1 MKKHAISFLAFLLA
15 AGTLTGCSLQ
25 NIFSPN
31 TVEAE
36 TPALLAPVDVPV
48 STAEVA
54 YRDLAITS
62 YYQATVVPYSE
73 EYVFPISG
81 KLSATHFIIG
91 DTVNAGDLLA
101 ELDHESIDK
110 KIESLEN
117 RIEAESSSI
126 TLLNEK
132 YRLSIESLK
141 DQRKTANAARK
152 AVIDC
157 DIEIYE
163 TKIKQNTE
171 NLAAK
176 LEPLQ
181 LELEELLEV
190 YSDYFIYAPM
200 SGQVVYT
207 AYSGDDVTTKN
218 TIMGIVDLTTK
229 YLQTA
234 NMDESIIQAANRIY
248 AICGT
253 ETYNLRYVPYVY
265 DSSSGR
271 LADPGRRFT
280 NFTLSDSTVSDD
292 IFSFGDQILIVIESD
307 YMSNVLTIPNTALN
321 TDGLGSY
328 VYVIGKNGSKTRR
341 DISIGNT
348 NSLYTIVI
356 DGLEEGELVYVP
368 N

>member
-1 MKKHAISFLAFLLA
+1 MKKYALSFLALILT

-25 NIFSPN
+25 NIFSQDVV
-31 TVEAE
+31 TAE

-48 STAEVA
+48 STAEVM

-62 YYQATVVPYSE
+62 YYQSTVVPYVE

-81 KLSATHFIIG
+81 NISATHYQIG

-101 ELDHESIDK
+101 ELNHESIDK
-110 KIESLEN
+110 RIESLEN
-117 RIEAESSSI
+117 RIESETSSI

-141 DQRKTANAARK
+141 DQRKTASAAKK

-163 TKIKQNTE
+163 TKIRQNTE

-190 YSDYFIYAPM
+190 YSNYFIYAPM
-200 SGQVVYT
+200 PGQVVY
-207 AYSGDDVTTKN
+207 AVASNSVGTKD
-218 TIMGIVDLTTK
+218 TVIAVADLTTK
-229 YLQTA
+229 YLQSA
-234 NMDESIIQAANRIY
+234 SIDEGVIQSANRVY
-248 AICGT
+248 AIYKN
-253 ETYNLRYVPYVY
+253 ETYDLRYIPYVY

-271 LADPGRRFT
+271 LANPGKRFT
-280 NFTLSDSTVSDD
+280 NFTLSDSTISDD
-292 IFSFGDQILIVIESD
+292 IFSFGDQILIVIESN
-307 YMSNVLTIPNTALN
+307 YMSNVLTVPNTALN
-321 TDGLGSY
+321 SDGLGSY
-328 VYVIGKNGSKTRR
+328 VYVVGKNGSKTRR

>member
-1 MKKHAISFLAFLLA
+1 MKKHALSFLALLLA

-25 NIFSPN
+25 NLFSQN
-31 TVEAE
+31 AVETE
-36 TPALLAPVDVPV
+36 TPVLLAPVDVPV

-62 YYQATVVPYSE
+62 YYEATVVPYVE
-73 EYVFPISG
+73 EYAFPISG
-81 KLSATHFIIG
+81 TISAEHFRIG
-91 DTVNAGDLLA
+91 DTVNAGDLLV
-101 ELDHESIDK
+101 EINHESIDK
-110 KIESLEN
+110 RIETLKNKIESET
-117 RIEAESSSI
+117 SSI

-141 DQRKTANAARK
+141 AQRKTASAAQK

-171 NLAAK
+171 NLTSK
-176 LEPLQ
+176 IEPLQ
-181 LELEELLEV
+181 LELDEILET

-200 SGQVVYT
+200 SGQVVCTSSSSSTTPRDT
-207 AYSGDDVTTKN
+207 A
-218 TIMGIVDLTTK
+218 IGIADLTTK
-229 YLQTA
+229 YIQTSSI
-234 NMDESIIQAANRIY
+234 DEGVIQSANRVY
-248 AICGT
+248 AICGN
-253 ETYNLRYVPYVY
+253 ESYDLRYVPYVY

-271 LADPGRRFT
+271 LINPGRRFT

-292 IFSFGDQILIVIESD
+292 IFSFGDQVLIVIETD
-307 YMSNVLTIPNTALN
+307 YISNVLTVPNTALN
-321 TDGLGSY
+321 TDGIGSY
-328 VYVIGKNGSKTRR
+328 VYIVNKNGSKTRR

-348 NSLYTIVI
+348 NSLYTIVV